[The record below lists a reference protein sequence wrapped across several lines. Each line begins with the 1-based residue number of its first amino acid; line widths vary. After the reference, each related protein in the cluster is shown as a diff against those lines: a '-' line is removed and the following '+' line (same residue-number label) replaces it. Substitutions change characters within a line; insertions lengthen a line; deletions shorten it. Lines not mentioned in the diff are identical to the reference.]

1 MTSWHPIHSPFT
13 FIVYWFIWIWSWFRF
28 WEWRLSYWDVSE
40 IYGRHRSSCSWT
52 ISEPRSWDETSKA
65 RANKAEPGK
74 TSRMGAG
81 GAWRVRC
88 QLLSDDIEKNFF
100 LKKIEHK
107 KIQSANLEFGKIW
120 KSTFW
125 VLHIFGPRR
134 WDAADHV
141 LLTEL
146 QALTTASM
154 TASSRAHGPHLETK
168 NRKCRMFP
176 ETDKWHM
183 AHPRIHTPTWS
194 CHVLI
199 ILIDAKVDPSKLKSW
214 IKTGQLYSKL
224 FKVSLAVPCSLMYRF
239 LLQISDASQDMDRR
253 GLFQMIWTWPRDL
266 HFDGRQQR
274 IIWCKDGL
282 LVSEDGPMPWS
293 SWEFVNKSKSIV
305 ANQSR
310 SSSSNMFAI
319 SSSCYCVVWLI
330 IENCLEHAKLHIQ
343 NRQRHNLLL
352 AYHGVFRFGGAQTP
366 HPESPESWLT
376 KTCKKCGN
384 NPHQASASKMRPKHS
399 RPSLTGTKCS
409 PGSGLSHD
417 HGLVHELFW
426 KMTIY
431 LKSHPCSFS

>member
-1 MTSWHPIHSPFT
+1 MTWKN
-13 FIVYWFIWIWSWFRF
+13 
-28 WEWRLSYWDVSE
+28 
-40 IYGRHRSSCSWT
+40 CQKKNWT
-52 ISEPRSWDETSKA
+52 K
-65 RANKAEPGK
+65 KK
-74 TSRMGAG
+74 TK
-81 GAWRVRC
+81 C
-88 QLLSDDIEKNFF
+88 YF
-100 LKKIEHK
+100 
-107 KIQSANLEFGKIW
+107 EFGKI
-120 KSTFW
+120 SGLHFW
-125 VLHIFGPRR
+125 ETSHFGPRR

-168 NRKCRMFP
+168 DGNVECSQKR
-176 ETDKWHM
+176 TNDDKWHM

-199 ILIDAKVDPSKLKSW
+199 ILIDAKVDPSKLKAW
-214 IKTGQLYSKL
+214 IKTGQRYSKL

-305 ANQSR
+305 ANQSK
-310 SSSSNMFAI
+310 SSTSDMFAI

-330 IENCLEHAKLHIQ
+330 IQNCLENAKLHIQ

-352 AYHGVFRFGGAQTP
+352 AYHGVFRFGGPKPPPRNPPNRGNKNGAKMWEQ
-366 HPESPESWLT
+366 HPRPQHPRCDQNIPGHHWQGRSV
-376 KTCKKCGN
+376 
-384 NPHQASASKMRPKHS
+384 HQEAAF
-399 RPSLTGTKCS
+399 
-409 PGSGLSHD
+409 
-417 HGLVHELFW
+417 HGHA
-426 KMTIY
+426 Y
-431 LKSHPCSFS
+431 LKSHPCRLFIGSF

>member
-1 MTSWHPIHSPFT
+1 MK
-13 FIVYWFIWIWSWFRF
+13 
-28 WEWRLSYWDVSE
+28 
-40 IYGRHRSSCSWT
+40 IYGKCLSSSCSWT

-74 TSRMGAG
+74 TWEWILRRRKAAKAAHEG
-81 GAWRVRC
+81 
-88 QLLSDDIEKNFF
+88 SDVNCTSEFYVWWHEKFIEKKSKYFF
-100 LKKIEHK
+100 
-107 KIQSANLEFGKIW
+107 EFGRFEKALLGT
-120 KSTFW
+120 K
-125 VLHIFGPRR
+125 HIFGPRR

-154 TASSRAHGPHLETK
+154 TASSRAHGPHLET
-168 NRKCRMFP
+168 
-176 ETDKWHM
+176 DKWHM

-199 ILIDAKVDPSKLKSW
+199 ILIHAKVDPSKLKAW

-253 GLFQMIWTWPRDL
+253 GLFQMIRTWPRDL

-305 ANQSR
+305 ANQSK
-310 SSSSNMFAI
+310 SSSSNMF
-319 SSSCYCVVWLI
+319 C
-330 IENCLEHAKLHIQ
+330 N
-343 NRQRHNLLL
+343 
-352 AYHGVFRFGGAQTP
+352 
-366 HPESPESWLT
+366 
-376 KTCKKCGN
+376 
-384 NPHQASASKMRPKHS
+384 
-399 RPSLTGTKCS
+399 
-409 PGSGLSHD
+409 
-417 HGLVHELFW
+417 
-426 KMTIY
+426 
-431 LKSHPCSFS
+431 